1 MYNGF
6 AKGYIYTHMTDFPD
20 IPVDDHMTDD
30 NIVAYDAGTFRQ
42 MPHNLEAEQALLG
55 AILVN
60 NDAIEKIQD
69 FLTQDHFINPA
80 HQKIY
85 ESVRKLIE
93 KGLIASPVTL
103 KPYFENE
110 DSLAEIGGAEYLARL
125 AGAAV
130 TIINTTEYGQIIHQ
144 MAIKRELINVGT
156 DIVNGAY
163 DHNVDNTAQDQ
174 IEEAEKSL
182 YGLAE
187 QGSSGG
193 GFKSFA
199 KSATDAVKIIETAFK
214 RDGKLAGKTTGF
226 DSINRKIGGLHKSDL
241 MIIAGRPAMGKT
253 ALATNIAFNTAKA
266 YRDDRVLGISHEDSK
281 GAVVAFFSL
290 EMAADQLAARIL
302 AEQAGLSSQDL
313 RQGRLDQEQFNKLS
327 RTAQELEQL
336 PLYIDDTASLT
347 IGALRTRARRLK
359 RTEGVGLV
367 IVDYL
372 QLLSGSGR
380 GGRGPENRVQEI
392 SEITRGLKG
401 LAKELQI
408 PVVALSQ
415 LSRNVEARDN
425 KRPLLS
431 DLRESGSIEQDADMV
446 TFVYRAEYYHN
457 LTQPDENTNEH
468 LQWLAKGE
476 ELFGKAEFIIA
487 KQRHGPTGKIDLL
500 FDAATTKFSDL
511 PELDERL
518 PDQNN

>member
-1 MYNGF
+1 M
-6 AKGYIYTHMTDFPD
+6 IDFPD
-20 IPVDDHMTDD
+20 IPIDDMVQDD
-30 NIVAYDAGTFRQ
+30 NVVSYDAATFRQ
-42 MPHNLEAEQALLG
+42 PPHSLEAEQALLG

-60 NDAIEKIQD
+60 NDALEHVQD
-69 FLTQDHFINPA
+69 FLTEDHFTHVA

-85 ESVRKLIE
+85 LATKKLIE

-110 DSLAEIGGAEYLARL
+110 GSLADVGGAQYLARL

-130 TIINTTEYGQIIHQ
+130 SIINSAEYGQIIQH
-144 MAIKRELINVGT
+144 MAIKRELITVGT

-163 DHNVDNTAQDQ
+163 NHDVDNTPLEQ
-174 IEEAEKSL
+174 IEEAEKNL
-182 YGLAE
+182 YALAE
-187 QGSSGG
+187 QGSSEG

-199 KSATDAVKIIETAFK
+199 KSASDAVTIIETAFK
-214 RDGKLAGKTTGF
+214 RGGKLAGKTTGF
-226 DSINRKIGGLHKSDL
+226 ESINRKIGGLHNSDL
-241 MIIAGRPAMGKT
+241 MILAGRPAMGKT

-266 YRDDRVLGISHEDSK
+266 YRDDMALGISPEDSK

-302 AEQAGLSSQDL
+302 AEQAALSSQDL
-313 RQGRLDQEQFNKLS
+313 RQGKLNQEQFNQLA
-327 RTAQELEQL
+327 RTAQDLEEL
-336 PLYIDDTASLT
+336 PLFIDDTASLS

-359 RTEGVGLV
+359 RQHGLGLV

-372 QLLSGSGR
+372 QLLTAAGR
-380 GGRGPENRVQEI
+380 GKRGHENRVQEI

-408 PVVALSQ
+408 PVLALSQ
-415 LSRNVEARDN
+415 LSRNVESREN

-446 TFVYRAEYYHN
+446 TFVYRPEYYHN
-457 LTQPDENTNEH
+457 LIQPDEGTADH
-468 LQWLAKGE
+468 LIWMEEGE
-476 ELFGKAEFIIA
+476 KLYGIAEFIIA
-487 KQRHGPTGKIDLL
+487 KQRHGPTGKIDLQ
-500 FDAATTKFSDL
+500 FEASITKFSDL
-511 PELDERL
+511 PEEDNRL
-518 PDQNN
+518 PERHD